1 MLDRRTFRAGTGA
14 VLLAAPLVA
23 EAQQPGKVYRIGV
36 MIGPPFPLP
45 RTSST
50 HSGRGSANWAGS
62 RGKNIEREIRTAEGN
77 TERCSA
83 FTAELVRLKVDIIVA
98 SVPAADAARL
108 PPLETKR

>member
-1 MLDRRTFRAGTGA
+1 LGW
-14 VLLAAPLVA
+14 V
-23 EAQQPGKVYRIGV
+23 E
-36 MIGPPFPLP
+36 
-45 RTSST
+45 
-50 HSGRGSANWAGS
+50 
-62 RGKNIEREIRTAEGN
+62 GKNIEREIRTAEGN